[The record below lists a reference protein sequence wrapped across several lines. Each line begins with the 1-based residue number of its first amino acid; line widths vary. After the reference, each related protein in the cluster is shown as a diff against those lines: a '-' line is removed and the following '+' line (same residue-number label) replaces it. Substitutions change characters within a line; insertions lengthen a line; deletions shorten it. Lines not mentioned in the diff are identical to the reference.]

1 MLSSEKEAHP
11 NQSLKNTLSKV
22 LPKRLVEVLIERQLF
37 ADKE

>member
-1 MLSSEKEAHP
+1 M
-11 NQSLKNTLSKV
+11 KNTLSKV